1 MTAFIDGNYE
11 YINKE
16 KVFPHNSGSHSTVPQ
31 SQIDQSSENGDSRSR
46 REIMDTLKYFII
58 DFFV

>member
-46 REIMDTLKYFII
+46 REIMDT
-58 DFFV
+58 